1 MLEPRTKRCFK
12 APHMECGAFSL
23 WYNLSMDTKDTKENK
38 SLEGQPN
45 ERVTVPQESTP
56 NIESGPMP
64 EVENAPEQTID
75 GQEVVIE
82 NGEIYQSPPHDDLN
96 DSIQTHAERIAPLPE
111 EEKLWQLKLLARD
124 KSLEK
129 AIAVLKKMNDP
140 WLEDKFHDDLMD
152 DPEWRAQLDALGKI
166 EKL

>member
-1 MLEPRTKRCFK
+1 
-12 APHMECGAFSL
+12 
-23 WYNLSMDTKDTKENK
+23 MDTEQNKD
-38 SLEGQPN
+38 LESQPDVNQN
-45 ERVTVPQESTP
+45 ELSESPPAVETAP
-56 NIESGPMP
+56 AP
-64 EVENAPEQTID
+64 EVENAPEQVVE
-75 GQEVVIE
+75 GQEVVVE
-82 NGEIYQSPPHDDLN
+82 DGRVYQSPPRDDPN
-96 DSIQTHAERIAPLPE
+96 ESVQAHADRLTPLPE
-111 EEKLWQLKLLARD
+111 EEKLWQLKLIARD

>member
-1 MLEPRTKRCFK
+1 
-12 APHMECGAFSL
+12 
-23 WYNLSMDTKDTKENK
+23 
-38 SLEGQPN
+38 
-45 ERVTVPQESTP
+45 
-56 NIESGPMP
+56 MP